1 MMCEVMPTISEDG
14 RRGSALGPDEAGGE
28 LERLMVTMLTE
39 RERLLETLREAQD
52 GLATAQLRLRELG
65 HEKDSLQRQ
74 LSIALPQV
82 WAGPG
87 RGGGASR
94 RGGACTQGTPAL
106 GGGASRRGGACTQ
119 GTPARRGGA
128 PTRAGLPSGA
138 GPAHQAGLPAGAGC
152 SETGWLVF
160 GGVACGAG
168 GPEEA
173 GHRAWAGL
181 QLWWAESTPKRW
193 GLGKAGPVQ
202 VLDT

>member
-82 WAGPG
+82 G
-87 RGGGASR
+87 RGP
-94 RGGACTQGTPAL
+94 RGRGLEPRAVL
-106 GGGASRRGGACTQ
+106 GGRSHEERSMGLAC
-119 GTPARRGGA
+119 
-128 PTRAGLPSGA
+128 
-138 GPAHQAGLPAGAGC
+138 C
-152 SETGWLVF
+152 
-160 GGVACGAG
+160 
-168 GPEEA
+168 
-173 GHRAWAGL
+173 
-181 QLWWAESTPKRW
+181 
-193 GLGKAGPVQ
+193 
-202 VLDT
+202 

>member
-14 RRGSALGPDEAGGE
+14 RRGSALGPDETGGE

-87 RGGGASR
+87 PGPGRGLAAGGVSTRGQFGGAGLGAEGRSRGG
-94 RGGACTQGTPAL
+94 
-106 GGGASRRGGACTQ
+106 
-119 GTPARRGGA
+119 
-128 PTRAGLPSGA
+128 
-138 GPAHQAGLPAGAGC
+138 
-152 SETGWLVF
+152 WL
-160 GGVACGAG
+160 C
-168 GPEEA
+168 
-173 GHRAWAGL
+173 R
-181 QLWWAESTPKRW
+181 
-193 GLGKAGPVQ
+193 
-202 VLDT
+202 

>member
-82 WAGPG
+82 G
-87 RGGGASR
+87 RGL
-94 RGGACTQGTPAL
+94 RGRSLRAVLCGRGHEEGSMGLACP
-106 GGGASRRGGACTQ
+106 
-119 GTPARRGGA
+119 
-128 PTRAGLPSGA
+128 
-138 GPAHQAGLPAGAGC
+138 
-152 SETGWLVF
+152 
-160 GGVACGAG
+160 
-168 GPEEA
+168 
-173 GHRAWAGL
+173 
-181 QLWWAESTPKRW
+181 
-193 GLGKAGPVQ
+193 
-202 VLDT
+202 

>member
-82 WAGPG
+82 G
-87 RGGGASR
+87 RGLREAE
-94 RGGACTQGTPAL
+94 PN
-106 GGGASRRGGACTQ
+106 
-119 GTPARRGGA
+119 ARA
-128 PTRAGLPSGA
+128 
-138 GPAHQAGLPAGAGC
+138 
-152 SETGWLVF
+152 
-160 GGVACGAG
+160 
-168 GPEEA
+168 
-173 GHRAWAGL
+173 
-181 QLWWAESTPKRW
+181 
-193 GLGKAGPVQ
+193 
-202 VLDT
+202 VLDGRDQAEESVGLDCPRWACLS

>member
-1 MMCEVMPTISEDG
+1 MKGLDGPTWFPRVVSEWLCLSSLPVPSQGWFLFPDPSPHPQAGTAAMMCEVMPTISEDG

-87 RGGGASR
+87 RGLQR
-94 RGGACTQGTPAL
+94 RGRSGRGVAL
-106 GGGASRRGGACTQ
+106 HLERRSLGEVSFGGRGLNGQ
-119 GTPARRGGA
+119 K
-128 PTRAGLPSGA
+128 GLDLFGGA
-138 GPAHQAGLPAGAGC
+138 GP
-152 SETGWLVF
+152 SN
-160 GGVACGAG
+160 
-168 GPEEA
+168 
-173 GHRAWAGL
+173 
-181 QLWWAESTPKRW
+181 S
-193 GLGKAGPVQ
+193 
-202 VLDT
+202 

>member
-82 WAGPG
+82 GAGPG
-87 RGGGASR
+87 RGLREAGPGLAEAQGGRSG
-94 RGGACTQGTPAL
+94 RGGTWHL
-106 GGGASRRGGACTQ
+106 
-119 GTPARRGGA
+119 
-128 PTRAGLPSGA
+128 
-138 GPAHQAGLPAGAGC
+138 
-152 SETGWLVF
+152 E
-160 GGVACGAG
+160 GGVAC
-168 GPEEA
+168 
-173 GHRAWAGL
+173 R
-181 QLWWAESTPKRW
+181 
-193 GLGKAGPVQ
+193 
-202 VLDT
+202 

>member
-94 RGGACTQGTPAL
+94 RGGACTQGTPA
-106 GGGASRRGGACTQ
+106 
-119 GTPARRGGA
+119 RRGGA

>member
-82 WAGPG
+82 GRGLREAEPKDEGCPEWAGPG
-87 RGGGASR
+87 GRE
-94 RGGACTQGTPAL
+94 CEIE
-106 GGGASRRGGACTQ
+106 
-119 GTPARRGGA
+119 
-128 PTRAGLPSGA
+128 LPS
-138 GPAHQAGLPAGAGC
+138 
-152 SETGWLVF
+152 V
-160 GGVACGAG
+160 GG
-168 GPEEA
+168 
-173 GHRAWAGL
+173 
-181 QLWWAESTPKRW
+181 S
-193 GLGKAGPVQ
+193 
-202 VLDT
+202 

>member
-87 RGGGASR
+87 RGLR
-94 RGGACTQGTPAL
+94 
-106 GGGASRRGGACTQ
+106 
-119 GTPARRGGA
+119 
-128 PTRAGLPSGA
+128 
-138 GPAHQAGLPAGAGC
+138 
-152 SETGWLVF
+152 
-160 GGVACGAG
+160 
-168 GPEEA
+168 EA
-173 GHRAWAGL
+173 GSQGSLIARMLAVEAGISCSVQAPGLSFHL
-181 QLWWAESTPKRW
+181 QEIERL
-193 GLGKAGPVQ
+193 
-202 VLDT
+202 

>member
-87 RGGGASR
+87 RGLREAGPGPEGVEGRDLAFRRAESEELALPVMGGA
-94 RGGACTQGTPAL
+94 
-106 GGGASRRGGACTQ
+106 
-119 GTPARRGGA
+119 
-128 PTRAGLPSGA
+128 
-138 GPAHQAGLPAGAGC
+138 
-152 SETGWLVF
+152 
-160 GGVACGAG
+160 
-168 GPEEA
+168 
-173 GHRAWAGL
+173 
-181 QLWWAESTPKRW
+181 
-193 GLGKAGPVQ
+193 
-202 VLDT
+202 

>member
-1 MMCEVMPTISEDG
+1 MPHFLCLCLHEAGLCSLPPPPHLQASTAAMMCEVMPTISEDG

-87 RGGGASR
+87 RGLREAGPRSEGVEGQALALARAESGEPALLAVGGA
-94 RGGACTQGTPAL
+94 
-106 GGGASRRGGACTQ
+106 
-119 GTPARRGGA
+119 
-128 PTRAGLPSGA
+128 
-138 GPAHQAGLPAGAGC
+138 
-152 SETGWLVF
+152 
-160 GGVACGAG
+160 
-168 GPEEA
+168 
-173 GHRAWAGL
+173 
-181 QLWWAESTPKRW
+181 
-193 GLGKAGPVQ
+193 
-202 VLDT
+202 

>member
-87 RGGGASR
+87 RGLREAGPRSEGVEGRALALARAESGEPALLAVGGA
-94 RGGACTQGTPAL
+94 
-106 GGGASRRGGACTQ
+106 
-119 GTPARRGGA
+119 
-128 PTRAGLPSGA
+128 
-138 GPAHQAGLPAGAGC
+138 
-152 SETGWLVF
+152 
-160 GGVACGAG
+160 
-168 GPEEA
+168 
-173 GHRAWAGL
+173 
-181 QLWWAESTPKRW
+181 
-193 GLGKAGPVQ
+193 
-202 VLDT
+202 

>member
-82 WAGPG
+82 G
-87 RGGGASR
+87 RGL
-94 RGGACTQGTPAL
+94 RGRSLMARAALYGRGHEEGSMGLACP
-106 GGGASRRGGACTQ
+106 
-119 GTPARRGGA
+119 
-128 PTRAGLPSGA
+128 
-138 GPAHQAGLPAGAGC
+138 
-152 SETGWLVF
+152 
-160 GGVACGAG
+160 
-168 GPEEA
+168 
-173 GHRAWAGL
+173 
-181 QLWWAESTPKRW
+181 
-193 GLGKAGPVQ
+193 
-202 VLDT
+202 

>member
-87 RGGGASR
+87 RGPRGRGSR
-94 RGGACTQGTPAL
+94 KLTSCQVERKLKFFPSPFFCLSHHPSPTTHFLSLSNYSFKHL
-106 GGGASRRGGACTQ
+106 GCCCFSFKIC
-119 GTPARRGGA
+119 
-128 PTRAGLPSGA
+128 
-138 GPAHQAGLPAGAGC
+138 
-152 SETGWLVF
+152 
-160 GGVACGAG
+160 
-168 GPEEA
+168 
-173 GHRAWAGL
+173 
-181 QLWWAESTPKRW
+181 
-193 GLGKAGPVQ
+193 
-202 VLDT
+202 

>member
-82 WAGPG
+82 G
-87 RGGGASR
+87 RDPGGGA
-94 RGGACTQGTPAL
+94 RGK
-106 GGGASRRGGACTQ
+106 
-119 GTPARRGGA
+119 
-128 PTRAGLPSGA
+128 
-138 GPAHQAGLPAGAGC
+138 GC
-152 SETGWLVF
+152 PG
-160 GGVACGAG
+160 
-168 GPEEA
+168 
-173 GHRAWAGL
+173 
-181 QLWWAESTPKRW
+181 WAEP
-193 GLGKAGPVQ
+193 
-202 VLDT
+202 

>member
-87 RGGGASR
+87 RG
-94 RGGACTQGTPAL
+94 L
-106 GGGASRRGGACTQ
+106 
-119 GTPARRGGA
+119 
-128 PTRAGLPSGA
+128 
-138 GPAHQAGLPAGAGC
+138 
-152 SETGWLVF
+152 E
-160 GGVACGAG
+160 
-168 GPEEA
+168 
-173 GHRAWAGL
+173 
-181 QLWWAESTPKRW
+181 K
-193 GLGKAGPVQ
+193 
-202 VLDT
+202 

>member
-87 RGGGASR
+87 RGLREAGPGLAEAQGGRSG
-94 RGGACTQGTPAL
+94 RGGTWHL
-106 GGGASRRGGACTQ
+106 
-119 GTPARRGGA
+119 
-128 PTRAGLPSGA
+128 
-138 GPAHQAGLPAGAGC
+138 
-152 SETGWLVF
+152 E
-160 GGVACGAG
+160 GGVAY
-168 GPEEA
+168 
-173 GHRAWAGL
+173 R
-181 QLWWAESTPKRW
+181 
-193 GLGKAGPVQ
+193 
-202 VLDT
+202 

>member
-1 MMCEVMPTISEDG
+1 LHLQAGTAAMMCEVMPTISEDG

-87 RGGGASR
+87 RGLWEAEPRGRGQSEGAGLDTWKGGIWDWLDVGGRGLSVNKGRDLTR
-94 RGGACTQGTPAL
+94 RGGRFKSLRKTEIGK
-106 GGGASRRGGACTQ
+106 
-119 GTPARRGGA
+119 
-128 PTRAGLPSGA
+128 GLI
-138 GPAHQAGLPAGAGC
+138 
-152 SETGWLVF
+152 
-160 GGVACGAG
+160 
-168 GPEEA
+168 
-173 GHRAWAGL
+173 
-181 QLWWAESTPKRW
+181 
-193 GLGKAGPVQ
+193 
-202 VLDT
+202 

>member
-82 WAGPG
+82 GRGLREAGPKDEGCPEWAGSGG
-87 RGGGASR
+87 RECGI
-94 RGGACTQGTPAL
+94 
-106 GGGASRRGGACTQ
+106 
-119 GTPARRGGA
+119 
-128 PTRAGLPSGA
+128 GLPLVGGSYRRNGQGLYRKSG
-138 GPAHQAGLPAGAGC
+138 P
-152 SETGWLVF
+152 
-160 GGVACGAG
+160 
-168 GPEEA
+168 
-173 GHRAWAGL
+173 
-181 QLWWAESTPKRW
+181 
-193 GLGKAGPVQ
+193 
-202 VLDT
+202 

>member
-87 RGGGASR
+87 RG
-94 RGGACTQGTPAL
+94 L
-106 GGGASRRGGACTQ
+106 GREGVEGRDI
-119 GTPARRGGA
+119 A
-128 PTRAGLPSGA
+128 PGREWSGA
-138 GPAHQAGLPAGAGC
+138 GSVDERRGL
-152 SETGWLVF
+152 S
-160 GGVACGAG
+160 
-168 GPEEA
+168 
-173 GHRAWAGL
+173 R
-181 QLWWAESTPKRW
+181 
-193 GLGKAGPVQ
+193 
-202 VLDT
+202 

>member
-1 MMCEVMPTISEDG
+1 MPHFLCLCLHEAGLCSLPPPPHLQASTAAMMCEVMPTISEDG

-87 RGGGASR
+87 RSLRKAW
-94 RGGACTQGTPAL
+94 RGGPWRLQGRSQE
-106 GGGASRRGGACTQ
+106 SRPCWRWAGPDPREG
-119 GTPARRGGA
+119 
-128 PTRAGLPSGA
+128 AGLDPLEGIGA
-138 GPAHQAGLPAGAGC
+138 
-152 SETGWLVF
+152 
-160 GGVACGAG
+160 
-168 GPEEA
+168 
-173 GHRAWAGL
+173 
-181 QLWWAESTPKRW
+181 
-193 GLGKAGPVQ
+193 
-202 VLDT
+202 